1 MDVVS
6 DTQHE
11 AAPASAQTIRLS
23 AAEWHDRRER
33 DGWTKDDEAAL
44 AVWLSQS
51 PAHKVAFLRVD
62 AAWKRADR
70 LNALRDSGR
79 VGRFSAL
86 AHFWPIAIKM
96 VAAAA
101 LVAATGFAAAPYFMK
116 SHDQTYSTTV
126 GGRETLALA
135 DGSRIEL
142 NTDTVMRVA
151 MTRERRSVWLDS
163 GEAYFQVKHDAQRLF
178 VVMVGDRRITDLG
191 TKFVIR
197 RDESRMKVAVLEGS
211 VELDAVGAQADRVPK
226 LLKSGDV
233 AVATGNTVSI
243 SRKTQRT
250 LANEL
255 GWQRGVLVFD
265 NATLAE
271 AAAEFNRY
279 NREKIVIADP
289 SAAQI
294 MIGATLPQN
303 DVQAFV
309 RVAQKIFGLRVERQ
323 GDDIVI
329 SH

>member
-1 MDVVS
+1 
-6 DTQHE
+6 
-11 AAPASAQTIRLS
+11 
-23 AAEWHDRRER
+23 
-33 DGWTKDDEAAL
+33 
-44 AVWLSQS
+44 
-51 PAHKVAFLRVD
+51 
-62 AAWKRADR
+62 
-70 LNALRDSGR
+70 
-79 VGRFSAL
+79 
-86 AHFWPIAIKM
+86 M

-116 SHDQTYSTTV
+116 SRGQTYSTTV

-151 MTRERRSVWLDS
+151 MTHERRSVWLDS
-163 GEAYFQVKHDAQRLF
+163 GEAYFQVKHDVQRPF
-178 VVMVGDRRITDLG
+178 VVMVGDRRIIDLG

-323 GDDIVI
+323 GDNIVI